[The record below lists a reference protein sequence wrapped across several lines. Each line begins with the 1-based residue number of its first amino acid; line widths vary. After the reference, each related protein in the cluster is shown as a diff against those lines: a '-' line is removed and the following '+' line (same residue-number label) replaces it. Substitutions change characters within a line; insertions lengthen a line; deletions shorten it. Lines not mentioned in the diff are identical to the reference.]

1 MIVLDELEIIS
12 VERRIPLGVTYPY
25 LIKCSDNN
33 SYVAKF
39 PGNPD
44 GTRVLINEY
53 VCAELAKLLGL
64 PIPRY
69 KLVKENNINK
79 FENNLTDI
87 KMINGTIFCSE
98 WLDKSTKLPGYYIL
112 TKINNKIDAIK
123 ILIFDVLIGNND
135 RNEGNLL
142 INFKNNSLVM
152 IDHSH
157 VFIKE
162 SLWDEITLKDLIG
175 APIDLSKMNK
185 VTFENLKLCL
195 NDRNYIEF
203 IPDYIENIKSID
215 SDKIDKILNGIPS
228 DWTISISEKQ
238 SLKEFILDRIKRID
252 EICELLEIEG
262 GD

>member
-1 MIVLDELEIIS
+1 MKIIKI
-12 VERRIPLGVTYPY
+12 ERRIPLGVTHPY
-25 LIKCSDNN
+25 LIKCSDDNN
-33 SYVAKF
+33 YIAKF

-64 PIPRY
+64 PIPNYR
-69 KLVKENNINK
+69 LIKEDNISK
-79 FENNLTDI
+79 FKNNLTDV
-87 KMINGTIFCSE
+87 KLINGTIFCSE
-98 WLDKSTKLPGYYIL
+98 WLDKAAKFPGYFIL
-112 TKINNKIDAIK
+112 TKVSNKFDAIK
-123 ILIFDVLIGNND
+123 ILVFDVIIGNND

-162 SLWDEITLKDLIG
+162 SLWDEMNLKELIG
-175 APIDLSKMNK
+175 KPIDLSKMNK

-195 NDRNYIEF
+195 NDRNYIKF
-203 IPDYIENIKSID
+203 IPKYIQCIKRID
-215 SDKIDKILNGIPS
+215 SNKIDKILNGIPN
-228 DWTISISEKQ
+228 DWDISIAEKKV
-238 SLKEFILDRIKRID
+238 LKEFILDRIGRID
-252 EICELLEIEG
+252 EICKLLEIEG